1 MIIIRNKHN
10 ISEDTLARVN
20 AALAQSWFSEIY
32 GKHSVFLKDGLA
44 LSCIQ
49 ADYQQTADFMD
60 DLVRA
65 MKRYTEGKD
74 FYNSVFE
81 LTFITEN
88 LNYSGVK
95 AGAAKFVLKDGVLLK
110 LFGNIE
116 EIPFKMA
123 E

>member
-10 ISEDTLARVN
+10 ISEDTVARVN
-20 AALAQSWFSEIY
+20 AALAQSWFSDIY
-32 GKHSVFLKDGLA
+32 GNRPVFLKDGLA

-60 DLVRA
+60 DLARA

-81 LTFITEN
+81 LTFITEG
-88 LNYSGVK
+88 LNFNGLK

-110 LFGNIE
+110 LVGNIE
-116 EIPFKMA
+116 EIPFKIV

>member
-10 ISEDTLARVN
+10 LTEDAVSRIN
-20 AALAQSWFSEIY
+20 ASLSQSWFSDIY
-32 GKHSVFLKDGLA
+32 GAQPVFLKEGLS

-49 ADYQQTADFMD
+49 KDFQQTIDFMD

-81 LTFITEN
+81 LTFITEHLHYN
-88 LNYSGVK
+88 TLD

-110 LFGNIE
+110 LIGNIE
-116 EIPFKMA
+116 EIPFRMI